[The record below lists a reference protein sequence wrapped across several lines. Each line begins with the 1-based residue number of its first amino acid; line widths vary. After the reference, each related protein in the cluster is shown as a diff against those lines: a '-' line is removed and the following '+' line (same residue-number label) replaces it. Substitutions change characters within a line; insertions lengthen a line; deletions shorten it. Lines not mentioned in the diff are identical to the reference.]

1 MSAKDKDQEP
11 GTFMIQACRCRRCG
25 GLLTSKEGVRNG
37 IGHVCRMKALREM
50 PDPNQV
56 TVFDVLGDKSRRHP
70 WRYSRKR
77 RRFGRRHFAARHNV
91 CDSFS
96 GREEMSAKDK
106 DQEPGTFMIQA
117 CRCRRCGG
125 LLTSKEGVRNGIGHV
140 CRMKALREMPDPNQV
155 TVFDVL
161 GDKEENTHEK

>member
-1 MSAKDKDQEP
+1 MNEP
-11 GTFMIQACRCRRCG
+11 FVRKIYESGSDSVGSGIQD
-25 GLLTSKEGVRNG
+25 GLNFYGQQFKNLVESFPAVDAPIFHEIR
-37 IGHVCRMKALREM
+37 
-50 PDPNQV
+50 
-56 TVFDVLGDKSRRHP
+56 SRRHP
-70 WRYSRKR
+70 RRYSRKR
-77 RRFGRRHFAARHNV
+77 RRFGRRHFAARHHV
-91 CDSFS
+91 CDSVS

>member
-1 MSAKDKDQEP
+1 MNESFMRKIYEAGPELDENMMQQGLNFYGQQFKNLIQTFP
-11 GTFMIQACRCRRCG
+11 GTDAPIFLAA
-25 GLLTSKEGVRNG
+25 
-37 IGHVCRMKALREM
+37 MKAVHDSIRGVM
-50 PDPNQV
+50 PAERPG
-56 TVFDVLGDKSRRHP
+56 T
-70 WRYSRKR
+70 
-77 RRFGRRHFAARHNV
+77 GRRHFAARHHV
-91 CDSFS
+91 CDSVS
-96 GREEMSAKDK
+96 GREETSAKDK

-161 GDKEENTHEK
+161 GDKEESTHEK

>member
-1 MSAKDKDQEP
+1 MNESFMRKVYENPTENVMQQGLNFYSQQFKSLIKTFPSADIPIFLAAMKSVHDGIRGVLPANGPELEDDILKHITTVVIPFP
-11 GTFMIQACRCRRCG
+11 GG
-25 GLLTSKEGVRNG
+25 E
-37 IGHVCRMKALREM
+37 
-50 PDPNQV
+50 
-56 TVFDVLGDKSRRHP
+56 
-70 WRYSRKR
+70 KR
-77 RRFGRRHFAARHNV
+77 APRTKTRSPAR
-91 CDSFS
+91 
-96 GREEMSAKDK
+96 
-106 DQEPGTFMIQA
+106 FMIQA

>member
-11 GTFMIQACRCRRCG
+11 GTFMIQACRCRR
-25 GLLTSKEGVRNG
+25 
-37 IGHVCRMKALREM
+37 
-50 PDPNQV
+50 
-56 TVFDVLGDKSRRHP
+56 
-70 WRYSRKR
+70 
-77 RRFGRRHFAARHNV
+77 
-91 CDSFS
+91 
-96 GREEMSAKDK
+96 
-106 DQEPGTFMIQA
+106 
-117 CRCRRCGG
+117 G

>member
-1 MSAKDKDQEP
+1 MNESFMRKVYENPTENVMQQGLNFYSQQFKSLIRTFPSEDIPIFLAAMKSVHDGIRGVLPANGPELEDDILKHITTVAIPFP
-11 GTFMIQACRCRRCG
+11 GG
-25 GLLTSKEGVRNG
+25 G
-37 IGHVCRMKALREM
+37 
-50 PDPNQV
+50 
-56 TVFDVLGDKSRRHP
+56 
-70 WRYSRKR
+70 
-77 RRFGRRHFAARHNV
+77 
-91 CDSFS
+91 
-96 GREEMSAKDK
+96 EMSAKDK
-106 DQEPGTFMIQA
+106 DRELDTFMIQA

>member
-1 MSAKDKDQEP
+1 MNESFMRKVYENPTENVMQQGLNFYSQQFKSLIRTFPSEDIPIFLAAMKSVHDGIRGVLPAEWP
-11 GTFMIQACRCRRCG
+11 GA
-25 GLLTSKEGVRNG
+25 
-37 IGHVCRMKALREM
+37 
-50 PDPNQV
+50 
-56 TVFDVLGDKSRRHP
+56 
-70 WRYSRKR
+70 
-77 RRFGRRHFAARHNV
+77 GRRHFEAHHHG
-91 CDSFS
+91 CDSVS

-161 GDKEENTHEK
+161 GDKEESTHEK

>member
-1 MSAKDKDQEP
+1 MKSVHDGIRGVLPANGPELEDDILKHITTAVIPFP
-11 GTFMIQACRCRRCG
+11 GG
-25 GLLTSKEGVRNG
+25 G
-37 IGHVCRMKALREM
+37 
-50 PDPNQV
+50 
-56 TVFDVLGDKSRRHP
+56 
-70 WRYSRKR
+70 
-77 RRFGRRHFAARHNV
+77 
-91 CDSFS
+91 
-96 GREEMSAKDK
+96 EMSAKDK
-106 DQEPGTFMIQA
+106 DQEPGTFMIRA

>member
-50 PDPNQV
+50 PNPN
-56 TVFDVLGDKSRRHP
+56 
-70 WRYSRKR
+70 
-77 RRFGRRHFAARHNV
+77 
-91 CDSFS
+91 
-96 GREEMSAKDK
+96 
-106 DQEPGTFMIQA
+106 
-117 CRCRRCGG
+117 
-125 LLTSKEGVRNGIGHV
+125 
-140 CRMKALREMPDPNQV
+140 PNQV

>member
-1 MSAKDKDQEP
+1 MNESFMRKVYENPTENVMQQGLNFSASSSRAFPRRFACEWP
-11 GTFMIQACRCRRCG
+11 GT
-25 GLLTSKEGVRNG
+25 
-37 IGHVCRMKALREM
+37 
-50 PDPNQV
+50 
-56 TVFDVLGDKSRRHP
+56 
-70 WRYSRKR
+70 
-77 RRFGRRHFAARHNV
+77 GRRHFEAHHHGYNSV
-91 CDSFS
+91 S
-96 GREEMSAKDK
+96 GRGEMSAKDK